1 MFAVLWYSV
10 VSFSSKS
17 PIFASSTF
25 SGQIQIETEEKISSY
40 QPCGERELIFRCA
53 FCVKTEE
60 NAWTCGYLVLTFG
73 KWYSGPCFEIIILD
87 SESLW
92 TCARCVQDT
101 VIRKRAEVTAGGKST
116 IHVRRVAFELSN
128 GSGEFSWIMCEYAYS
143 LLYCIVCIVLSIC
156 GRGGLYL

>member
-1 MFAVLWYSV
+1 MCAVPYFIWFGKPY
-10 VSFSSKS
+10 FRK
-17 PIFASSTF
+17 FN
-25 SGQIQIETEEKISSY
+25 
-40 QPCGERELIFRCA
+40 IFRTNSDRNWRENFIVPAVWRARTDFSVC
-53 FCVKTEE
+53 FFVWKTEE

-128 GSGEFSWIMCEYAYS
+128 KSGVFMENVWICKCIIIIIYYVRSHVIVGGKYS
-143 LLYCIVCIVLSIC
+143 SQ
-156 GRGGLYL
+156 